1 MNRHTFRLAG
11 LFCSAAIGLALFA
24 MPAFAAG
31 GEASDGNIFTG
42 DAGSILW
49 TLVVFLGVV
58 FVLGRFAWGPIL
70 EGLQKREDFIREALE
85 EARRDRD
92 ATAAT
97 LKTYEDK
104 LAEARAEATQLVEEG
119 RRDAEVVKAR
129 IEEEAKAESEKII
142 ERAKREIGIA
152 RVTAVKELYEAS
164 GEMAAVIAGRI
175 IGREINASDHERL
188 IASAI
193 EEIRSSGDSS
203 TAN

>member
-1 MNRHTFRLAG
+1 MNRHTFRLGG
-11 LFCSAAIGLALFA
+11 LFCSAAICLALFA
-24 MPAFAAG
+24 FPAFAAG
-31 GEASDGNIFTG
+31 GGEGGDTIFAGDVGNIV
-42 DAGSILW
+42 A

-70 EGLQKREDFIREALE
+70 EGLQKREDFIREALDQ
-85 EARRDRD
+85 ARRDRD

-104 LAEARAEATQLVEEG
+104 LAEARGEATQLVEEG
-119 RRDAEVVKAR
+119 RRDAEAVKAR

-152 RVTAVKELYEAS
+152 RETAVKELYEVS

-193 EEIRSSGDSS
+193 EEIQTSGDNSA
-203 TAN
+203 AN